1 MLSRRT
7 VVKLAAAGLI
17 ESSLPACSSASSEAA
32 YDARCRALW
41 RHSAITGANKT
52 VQQIDLVRYPVLAP
66 SSHNTQCW
74 RFRLEPEAIA
84 ILPDRSRRC
93 PVVDPDDH
101 HLFVS
106 LGCATENLVQAARAH
121 GFDGAVPANARGD
134 LTGEG
139 VIRVG
144 TTRAP
149 VFRSALFEAIPS
161 RQSTRAEY
169 DGRPLASSEL
179 DLLARV
185 SAEAG
190 VHLQLYTAAVDIERI
205 LSAVVHANGLQIQDD
220 AFRHELLQWIRFNRA
235 DALRSGDGLYSGAS
249 GSPSVPAWIGRL
261 ALDML
266 LTPGRDGDK
275 YAAQIRSS
283 AGIAVFSSDLNDPA
297 HWVAVGRGF
306 ERFVLQATALGV
318 RTAMLNQPVE
328 VISTRTSFAAMLG
341 LGARRPD
348 LVVRFG
354 RGPLLPPSLRRPTAA
369 VIV

>member
-1 MLSRRT
+1 M
-7 VVKLAAAGLI
+7 
-17 ESSLPACSSASSEAA
+17 
-32 YDARCRALW
+32 LW
-41 RHSAITGANKT
+41 RHSAPASADLT
-52 VQQIDLVRYPVLAP
+52 VQQLNLVRYAVLAP

-74 RFRLEPEAIA
+74 RFRLERDAIA
-84 ILPDRSRRC
+84 ILPDRLRRC

-101 HLFVS
+101 HLSIS
-106 LGCATENLVQAARAH
+106 LGCAAENLAQAARAH
-121 GFDGAVPANARGD
+121 GFDGGIVSNAGADREAD
-134 LTGEG
+134 SI
-139 VIRVG
+139 IRVA

-149 VFRSALFEAIPS
+149 ALRSALFEAIPA

-190 VHLQLYTAAVDIERI
+190 VHLQLYTAVADTERI
-205 LSAVVHANGLQIQDD
+205 LSAVVHANGLQIQDA
-220 AFRHELLQWIRFNRA
+220 AFRRELIHWIRFNRA
-235 DALRSGDGLYSGAS
+235 DALRMGDGLYSGAS
-249 GSPSVPAWIGRL
+249 GNPSVPSWIGRL
-261 ALDML
+261 ALDVL

-283 AGIAVFSSDLNDPA
+283 AGIAVFSSDLNDRA
-297 HWVAVGRGF
+297 HWIAVGRSF
-306 ERFVLQATALGV
+306 QRFALQATALDV

-328 VISTRTSFAAMLG
+328 LIATRQSFATMLG

-354 RGPLLPPSLRRPTAA
+354 RGPLLPRSLRRPTAA
-369 VIV
+369 VIT